1 MPNGRLRATCITGI
15 NSCAGNAEVLVGVHF
30 WRSASGAGTGDS
42 PRVDAVHEHHQG
54 GRCWF
59 YSTELT
65 GARGWVFTIPGTASL
80 GGLLQLGALEEA
92 MAAPSAGHSA
102 ARFLVFLAV
111 ECSSQGPGCLARTQR
126 SSLFRLMLPGFA
138 WVPSVGWGGE
148 GGCWCARNKIK

>member
-1 MPNGRLRATCITGI
+1 MWAV
-15 NSCAGNAEVLVGVHF
+15 CAGEKKHVRESMWLGVYN
-30 WRSASGAGTGDS
+30 TGDRKS
-42 PRVDAVHEHHQG
+42 AG
-54 GRCWF
+54 F
-59 YSTELT
+59 
-65 GARGWVFTIPGTASL
+65 
-80 GGLLQLGALEEA
+80 LQLGALEEA

-138 WVPSVGWGGE
+138 WVPSVGWGGG